1 MGEVRRVSLV
11 FFYQHLS
18 ALIPE
23 YLIISMDQSANKKP
37 MEPMMMTMKM
47 ATPAQDTAALQ
58 QG

>member
-1 MGEVRRVSLV
+1 MIFVVP
-11 FFYQHLS
+11 
-18 ALIPE
+18 ALINN